1 MNHYML
7 PFWNGEGL
15 ASPKFGN
22 IANEKLIEKM
32 LLNGSDKQHL
42 IAKIFGGAGVL
53 QDMVQFNIGLRN
65 IEIAKKMLSEANIP
79 IISSHVG
86 GNSGR
91 KIIFNT
97 ATGEVLL
104 QLLTNSIQ
112 NRKS

>member
-1 MNHYML
+1 ML
-7 PFWNGEGL
+7 PLWNGEGL

-22 IANEKLIEKM
+22 IAIEKLIGKM
-32 LLNGSDKQHL
+32 LQTGSEKRNL

-53 QDMVQFNIGLRN
+53 QDMIQFNIGLRN
-65 IEIAKKMLSEANIP
+65 IEIAKKMLSEASIP
-79 IISSHVG
+79 IVASNIG

-104 QLLTNSIQ
+104 QLLGNNKESTGN
-112 NRKS
+112 